1 MYSRILLVIVL
12 SLEKDE
18 ITHIE
23 KETQQVTLT
32 LLIQKYKSFIFVI
45 IATVFLFFDNTLI
58 NNFFIQ
64 IIQHIGG
71 NSSDMGNAIFL
82 AAVLELP
89 TMAYFTKMQKKIGC
103 QEMLIISSLFFSVK
117 HILTYFAFNMIMIYI
132 AQFLQV
138 FAYALFI
145 PASVYYVNQTVEK
158 TDMVKGQALITGAMT
173 LSGVFVSL
181 IGGMLLDGLGVQKVL
196 LIGVICSV
204 IGTICLMINLKNSM
218 K

>member
-32 LLIQKYKSFIFVI
+32 LLIQKYKSFIFVL

-145 PASVYYVNQTVEK
+145 PASVFTLIKLLKKQIWL
-158 TDMVKGQALITGAMT
+158 KG
-173 LSGVFVSL
+173 
-181 IGGMLLDGLGVQKVL
+181 KR
-196 LIGVICSV
+196 
-204 IGTICLMINLKNSM
+204 
-218 K
+218 